1 MTLLQVYIGVK
12 YNSNISNYANSLS
25 KVMQFVD
32 FMVTARLQDVTLRLF
47 GCMVVNRRLAANPIA
62 HFQIKRFK
70 FPRNR

>member
-25 KVMQFVD
+25 KVMQFVV
-32 FMVTARLQDVTLRLF
+32 MVTARLQDVTLRLF
-47 GCMVVNRRLAANPIA
+47 GCIVVNRRLAANPIA